1 MTREEIKIVP
11 ERSSTERKS
20 FDVIIVG
27 AGPAGIFAA
36 LELCKNSSLT
46 VLLMDKGKSIDKRKC
61 PSRLSGLN
69 CMQCK
74 PCGQLFGWGGS
85 GAFSD
90 GKLTLSSE
98 VGGTL
103 STYITPEEME
113 TLTQYV
119 DDIYLQFGAPEE
131 VYGGDEDFIKTLH
144 RKAVMANLML
154 IPYRIRHLGTEK
166 CFHVLKAMRSFME
179 DRISIL
185 TDTDVEQI
193 TVNDSRVTGVITRKG
208 DEFTCKYLIAAPG
221 RAGAEWLTQQAQR
234 LNIKTLIN
242 PVDLGVRVEVPAE
255 VAKPITENIYES
267 KFIFYSKSFDD
278 KVRTFCMCPQGEVV
292 TEYSD
297 GILTVNGH
305 SYAEKKTNN
314 TNFALLVSKTFTE
327 PFKDP
332 IAYGQYI
339 SRLANL
345 LSGGVMVQRLG
356 DLETGRRST
365 SDRLNKSILKPSLK
379 SATPGDLSLVLP
391 YRHLMS
397 IMEMLKA
404 LDIVAPGI
412 YSRYTLLYGVE
423 VKFYSS
429 RVVVDHNLE
438 TDINNFYVS
447 GDGAGITRGLLQ
459 ASISGVM
466 AARSIMEKEENRK
479 DQE

>member
-1 MTREEIKIVP
+1 MPVN
-11 ERSSTERKS
+11 SSSDKKS

-36 LELCKNSSLT
+36 LELCKSSPLS
-46 VLLMDKGKSIDKRKC
+46 VLLIDKGKSIEKRKC
-61 PSRLSGLN
+61 PSRLSGHS
-69 CMQCK
+69 CVKCK

-103 STYITPEEME
+103 STYVTPEELDG
-113 TLTQYV
+113 LTSYV
-119 DDIYLQFGAPEE
+119 DNIYLQFGAPKEK
-131 VYGGDEDFIKTLH
+131 YGGDEHHIKQLH

-154 IPYRIRHLGTEK
+154 IPYQIRHLGTEK
-166 CFHVLKAMRSFME
+166 CLSVLKGMRSFME
-179 DRISIL
+179 DRITIL
-185 TDTDVEQI
+185 TDTEVAQI
-193 TVNDSRVTGVITRKG
+193 IVTDSKVTGIKTGKG
-208 DEFTCKYLIAAPG
+208 DEFTCRYLIAAPG
-221 RAGAEWLTQQAQR
+221 RAGAEWLTQQVQR
-234 LNIKTLIN
+234 LNIKTMIN

-255 VAKPITENIYES
+255 VAEPITENIYES

-278 KVRTFCMCPQGEVV
+278 KVRTFCMCPRGEVV
-292 TEYSD
+292 TEYTD

-314 TNFALLVSKTFTE
+314 TNFALLVSKSFTE

-332 IAYGQYI
+332 IGYGQYI

-365 SDRLNKSILKPSLK
+365 ADRLNKSILKPSLK

-404 LDIVAPGI
+404 LDVVAPGI

-429 RVVVDHNLE
+429 RVVVDNNLE
-438 TDINNFYVS
+438 TDIKNFFVS

-466 AARSIMEKEENRK
+466 AARAIINKDGSPAEKKAHERRAK
-479 DQE
+479 R